1 MSLAETIRLWNE
13 GVCATDRKDWT
24 AALDAFT
31 SVQNPSSKLCFN
43 IGCIHLI
50 LGNLAEAEQA
60 FARSINCDKHL
71 AVAYFQR
78 GTVFYRRENYE
89 LAIEDFKEALAQLR
103 GNQLIDYKILG
114 LQFRL
119 FACEVLYNI
128 ALLYAKL
135 EDWRKAEEHLTLAM
149 SMKTEP
155 RHNKID
161 RAMEAILK
169 HKLFEP
175 VAIPPGK
182 LFKPNEKHV
191 AQLEKKDYLGKATV
205 VASVVDKDN
214 FSGFAPLQPQ
224 AGAPPPRPK
233 TPEILRAL
241 EGEPHRVLY
250 EFTPET
256 AEELQ
261 VLPGNIVFV
270 LKKGKDNWATVL
282 FNGKKGIVP
291 CNYLEAMELQNQ
303 PQVQEETPAELD
315 IPAPP
320 SSTAPEKPRP
330 PPPAHGPGTS
340 GKQQQE
346 APKLVGPASPNPYIL
361 KVHYKYTVAMPVQPG
376 ITYSELLDMVCKKL
390 ELSPE
395 HTQLRYRP
403 AESEELLTLSKDS
416 MKTIWSHAKDY
427 CLTLWCDVT
436 EGDTDLPRGE
446 DGQAEE
452 GTQKTPPKPLKA
464 SQVVARYSYEA
475 TQPEDLEF
483 QAGDVILVLSKDIQ
497 TFHFTGSLPQFSTTA
512 AVFIVTIAGSHL
524 SVLGSC
530 FQALYSNCNG

>member
-1 MSLAETIRLWNE
+1 MSLAEIIRLWNE

-31 SVQNPSSKLCFN
+31 SVQNPPSKLCFN
-43 IGCIHLI
+43 VGCIHLI

-60 FARSINCDKHL
+60 FARSIDRDKHL

-78 GTVFYRRENYE
+78 GTVFYRRENYK
-89 LAIEDFKEALAQLR
+89 LAIEDFKEVLALLR
-103 GNQLIDYKILG
+103 GNLLIDYKILG
-114 LQFRL
+114 LPFRL

-135 EDWRKAEEHLTLAM
+135 EDWRKAEEHLTLAI

-161 RAMEAILK
+161 RAMEAIL
-169 HKLFEP
+169 
-175 VAIPPGK
+175 
-182 LFKPNEKHV
+182 
-191 AQLEKKDYLGKATV
+191 V
-205 VASVVDKDN
+205 VASVVDKDS

-224 AGAPPPRPK
+224 MCGPPPRPK

-241 EGEPHRVLY
+241 EGEPHRVLF

-256 AEELQ
+256 ADELQ

-270 LKKGKDNWATVL
+270 LRKGKDNWATVM

-291 CNYLEAMELQNQ
+291 YNYLEAVELQNQ
-303 PQVQEETPAELD
+303 PQVREETPAELD

-320 SSTAPEKPRP
+320 SSTAPEKPRSP
-330 PPPAHGPGTS
+330 APAHGPGTS

-346 APKLVGPASPNPYIL
+346 AAKDVGSATSSPYVL
-361 KVHYKYTVAMPVQPG
+361 KVHYKYTVAIPVRLG

-395 HTQLRYRP
+395 HTKLRYRP
-403 AESEELLTLSKDS
+403 AESEQLVTLSEDS
-416 MKTIWSHAKDY
+416 MKTAWSHAKDY
-427 CLTLWCDVT
+427 YLTLWCDVT
-436 EGDTDLPRGE
+436 EGDKDLPRRE

-452 GTQKTPPKPLKA
+452 GTQKTPPQQLEA
-464 SQVVARYSYEA
+464 NHVVAQYSYEA
-475 TQPEDLEF
+475 IQPEDLEF
-483 QAGDVILVLSKDIQ
+483 QAGDVILVLSKVNEEWLEGQCKGKVGIFPRAFVQKSDVENPEI
-497 TFHFTGSLPQFSTTA
+497 
-512 AVFIVTIAGSHL
+512 
-524 SVLGSC
+524 
-530 FQALYSNCNG
+530 

>member
-24 AALDAFT
+24 AALNAFT
-31 SVQNPSSKLCFN
+31 SVQNPPSKLCFN

-89 LAIEDFKEALAQLR
+89 LAIEDFKEVLVLLR
-103 GNQLIDYKILG
+103 GNLLIDYKILG
-114 LQFRL
+114 LPFRL

-135 EDWRKAEEHLTLAM
+135 EDWRKAEEHLTLAI

-169 HKLFEP
+169 HRLFEP

-182 LFKPNEKHV
+182 LFRPNEKQV

-205 VASVVDKDN
+205 VASVVDKDS
-214 FSGFAPLQPQ
+214 FSGFAPLQLQTP
-224 AGAPPPRPK
+224 GPPPRPK

-241 EGEPHRVLY
+241 EGEPHRVLF

-270 LKKGKDNWATVL
+270 LTKGKDNWATVM
-282 FNGKKGIVP
+282 FNGK
-291 CNYLEAMELQNQ
+291 
-303 PQVQEETPAELD
+303 EETPAELD

-320 SSTAPEKPRP
+320 SSTAPEKPRSP
-330 PPPAHGPGTS
+330 APAHGPGTS

-346 APKLVGPASPNPYIL
+346 AAKDVGSATSSPYVL
-361 KVHYKYTVAMPVQPG
+361 KVHYKYTVAIPVQLG
-376 ITYSELLDMVCKKL
+376 ITYSELLDTVCKKL
-390 ELSPE
+390 ELTPE
-395 HTQLRYRP
+395 HTKLRYRP
-403 AESEELLTLSKDS
+403 AESEELVTLSEDS
-416 MKTIWSHAKDY
+416 MKTVWSHAKDH

-436 EGDTDLPRGE
+436 EGDKDLPRGE

-452 GTQKTPPKPLKA
+452 GTQKTPPQQLEA
-464 SQVVARYSYEA
+464 NHVVARYSYEA
-475 TQPEDLEF
+475 IQPEDLEF
-483 QAGDVILVLSKDIQ
+483 QAGDVILVLSKVNEEWLEGQCKGKVGIFPRAFVQKSDAENPEI
-497 TFHFTGSLPQFSTTA
+497 
-512 AVFIVTIAGSHL
+512 
-524 SVLGSC
+524 
-530 FQALYSNCNG
+530 

>member
-1 MSLAETIRLWNE
+1 MALAETIRLWNE
-13 GVCATDRKDWT
+13 GVCAADRKDW
-24 AALDAFT
+24 AAAQGAFT
-31 SVQNPSSKLCFN
+31 TVQNPPSKLCFN
-43 IGCIHLI
+43 IGCIHLT
-50 LGNLAEAEQA
+50 LGNLTEAEEA
-60 FARSINCDKHL
+60 FSRSIHCDKHL

-78 GTVFYRRENYE
+78 GTVYYRRENYK

-135 EDWRKAEEHLTLAM
+135 EDWRKAEEHLTLAI

-155 RHNKID
+155 RHSKID

-169 HKLFEP
+169 QKLFEP
-175 VAIPPGK
+175 VVIPPGK
-182 LFKPNEKHV
+182 LFRPNEKQV

-205 VASVVDKDN
+205 VASVVDKDS
-214 FSGFAPLQPQ
+214 FSGFAALQPQ
-224 AGAPPPRPK
+224 TSSPPPRPK

-241 EGEPHRVLY
+241 EGDPHRVLY

-256 AEELQ
+256 KEELQ

-270 LKKGKDNWATVL
+270 LKKGKDNWATVI

-303 PQVQEETPAELD
+303 TLAREEPPPESD

-320 SSTAPEKPRP
+320 TSTAPEKPRP
-330 PPPAHGPGTS
+330 PASVPGPGTS
-340 GKQQQE
+340 EKQQQDV
-346 APKLVGPASPNPYIL
+346 PKDAGSGSPSSYVL
-361 KVHYKYTVAMPVQPG
+361 KVHYKYTVAMPVWLG
-376 ITYSELLDMVCKKL
+376 ITYSELLEMVCEKL

-395 HTQLRYRP
+395 HTNLRYRP
-403 AESEELLTLSKDS
+403 ADSEALVTLSKDS
-416 MKTIWSHAKDY
+416 MKTIWSHAKDH

-436 EGDTDLPRGE
+436 EGDQGLLSTGDSRTV
-446 DGQAEE
+446 E
-452 GTQKTPPKPLKA
+452 GTQKTPSPQLEA
-464 SQVVARYSYEA
+464 NQVVARYSYEA
-475 TQPEDLEF
+475 TQPEDLAF
-483 QAGDVILVLSKDIQ
+483 QAGDVILILSKVNEEWLEGQCQGKIGI
-497 TFHFTGSLPQFSTTA
+497 FP
-512 AVFIVTIAGSHL
+512 IAFVEE
-524 SVLGSC
+524 SV
-530 FQALYSNCNG
+530 AKDPEI

>member
-1 MSLAETIRLWNE
+1 MSLAQTIRLWNE
-13 GVCATDRKDWT
+13 GVCATDREDWT
-24 AALDAFT
+24 AALDAFS
-31 SVQNPSSKLCFN
+31 SVQNPPSKLCFN

-50 LGNLAEAEQA
+50 LGNLAEAEQS

-78 GTVFYRRENYE
+78 GTVFYWREKYE
-89 LAIEDFKEALAQLR
+89 LAIEDFKEVLALLR

-135 EDWRKAEEHLTLAM
+135 EDWRKAEEHLTLAIG
-149 SMKTEP
+149 MKTEP

-169 HKLFEP
+169 HRLFEP

-182 LFKPNEKHV
+182 LFRPNEKQV

-205 VASVVDKDN
+205 VASVVDKDS

-224 AGAPPPRPK
+224 TSGPPPRPK

-241 EGEPHRVLY
+241 EGEPYRVLY

-256 AEELQ
+256 TEELQ

-270 LKKGKDNWATVL
+270 LTKGKDNWATVM

-291 CNYLEAMELQNQ
+291 WNYLEAVELQNQ
-303 PQVQEETPAELD
+303 PQVWEETPTELD

-320 SSTAPEKPRP
+320 SSTAPEKPRSSA
-330 PPPAHGPGTS
+330 PAHRPGTS

-346 APKLVGPASPNPYIL
+346 APKDVGSATSNSYVL
-361 KVHYKYTVAMPVQPG
+361 KVHYKYTVAILVWLG
-376 ITYSELLDMVCKKL
+376 ITYSKLLDMVCKKL
-390 ELSPE
+390 ELSLE
-395 HTQLRYRP
+395 HTKLRYRP
-403 AESEELLTLSKDS
+403 AGSEELVTLSEES
-416 MKTIWSHAKDY
+416 MKTVWSHAKDY

-436 EGDTDLPRGE
+436 EGDKDLTRGE

-452 GTQKTPPKPLKA
+452 GTQKT
-464 SQVVARYSYEA
+464 SQQLEANHVVAQYSYEA
-475 TQPEDLEF
+475 IQPEDLEF
-483 QAGDVILVLSKDIQ
+483 QAGDVILVLSKVNEEWLEGQCKGKVGIFPRAFVQKSDAENPEI
-497 TFHFTGSLPQFSTTA
+497 
-512 AVFIVTIAGSHL
+512 
-524 SVLGSC
+524 
-530 FQALYSNCNG
+530 

>member
-31 SVQNPSSKLCFN
+31 SVQNPPSKLCFN

-78 GTVFYRRENYE
+78 GT
-89 LAIEDFKEALAQLR
+89 ATALRVGQWR
-103 GNQLIDYKILG
+103 SPILCPLLT
-114 LQFRL
+114 LQ
-119 FACEVLYNI
+119 VLYNI

-135 EDWRKAEEHLTLAM
+135 EDWRKAEEHLTLAI

-169 HKLFEP
+169 HRLFEP

-182 LFKPNEKHV
+182 LFRPNEKQV

-205 VASVVDKDN
+205 GNSSLGEESTCCFLK
-214 FSGFAPLQPQ
+214 SGC
-224 AGAPPPRPK
+224 GTCGPPPRPK

-270 LKKGKDNWATVL
+270 LRKGKDNWATVV
-282 FNGKKGIVP
+282 FNGKSSVP
-291 CNYLEAMELQNQ
+291 E
-303 PQVQEETPAELD
+303 PAEADLHSTASRVPELAG
-315 IPAPP
+315 PAPVLTAAP
-320 SSTAPEKPRP
+320 DSTAGS
-330 PPPAHGPGTS
+330 ATS
-340 GKQQQE
+340 
-346 APKLVGPASPNPYIL
+346 SPYVL
-361 KVHYKYTVAMPVQPG
+361 KVHYKYTVAIPVRLG

-390 ELSPE
+390 ELSSE
-395 HTQLRYRP
+395 HTKLRYRP
-403 AESEELLTLSKDS
+403 AESEELVTLSEES
-416 MKTIWSHAKDY
+416 MKTVWNHAKDY
-427 CLTLWCDVT
+427 CLTLWCDIT
-436 EGDTDLPRGE
+436 EGETDLPRGE

-452 GTQKTPPKPLKA
+452 GTQKTPAQQLEA
-464 SQVVARYSYEA
+464 NHVVARYSYEA
-475 TQPEDLEF
+475 IQPEDLEF
-483 QAGDVILVLSKDIQ
+483 QAGDVILVLSKVNEEWLEGQCKGKVGIFPRAFVQKSDAENPEI
-497 TFHFTGSLPQFSTTA
+497 
-512 AVFIVTIAGSHL
+512 
-524 SVLGSC
+524 
-530 FQALYSNCNG
+530 

>member
-31 SVQNPSSKLCFN
+31 SVQNPPSKLCFN

-60 FARSINCDKHL
+60 FARSINRDKHL

-89 LAIEDFKEALAQLR
+89 LAIEDFKEVLALLR
-103 GNQLIDYKILG
+103 GNLLIDYKILG
-114 LQFRL
+114 LPFRL

-135 EDWRKAEEHLTLAM
+135 EDWRKAEEHLTLAI

-169 HKLFEP
+169 HRLFEP

-182 LFKPNEKHV
+182 LFRPNEKQV

-205 VASVVDKDN
+205 VASVVDKDS
-214 FSGFAPLQPQ
+214 FSGFAPLQLQTP
-224 AGAPPPRPK
+224 GPPPRPK

-241 EGEPHRVLY
+241 EGEPHRVLF

-270 LKKGKDNWATVL
+270 LTKGKDNWATVM

-291 CNYLEAMELQNQ
+291 CNYLEAVELQNQ
-303 PQVQEETPAELD
+303 PQSHPSQEETPAELD

-320 SSTAPEKPRP
+320 SSTAPEKPRS
-330 PPPAHGPGTS
+330 PAPGQKEGTKEMDETTS
-340 GKQQQE
+340 
-346 APKLVGPASPNPYIL
+346 SPYVL
-361 KVHYKYTVAMPVQPG
+361 KVHYKYTVAIPVQLG
-376 ITYSELLDMVCKKL
+376 INYSELLDTVCKKL
-390 ELSPE
+390 ELTPE
-395 HTQLRYRP
+395 HTKLRYRP
-403 AESEELLTLSKDS
+403 AESEELVTLSEDS
-416 MKTIWSHAKDY
+416 MKTVWSHAKDY

-436 EGDTDLPRGE
+436 EGDKDLPRGE
-446 DGQAEE
+446 DGQAKE
-452 GTQKTPPKPLKA
+452 GTQKTPPQQLEA
-464 SQVVARYSYEA
+464 NHVVARYSYEA
-475 TQPEDLEF
+475 IQPEDLEF
-483 QAGDVILVLSKDIQ
+483 QAGDVILILSKVNEEWLEGQCKGKVGIFPRAFVQKSDAENPEI
-497 TFHFTGSLPQFSTTA
+497 
-512 AVFIVTIAGSHL
+512 
-524 SVLGSC
+524 
-530 FQALYSNCNG
+530 

>member
-31 SVQNPSSKLCFN
+31 SVQNPPSKLCFN

-60 FARSINCDKHL
+60 FARSINRDKHL

-89 LAIEDFKEALAQLR
+89 LAIEDFKEVLALLR
-103 GNQLIDYKILG
+103 GNLLIDYKILG
-114 LQFRL
+114 LPFRL
-119 FACEVLYNI
+119 FACE
-128 ALLYAKL
+128 
-135 EDWRKAEEHLTLAM
+135 
-149 SMKTEP
+149 
-155 RHNKID
+155 
-161 RAMEAILK
+161 K
-169 HKLFEP
+169 HRLFEP

-182 LFKPNEKHV
+182 LFRPNEKQV

-205 VASVVDKDN
+205 VASVVDKDS
-214 FSGFAPLQPQ
+214 FSGFAPLQLQTP
-224 AGAPPPRPK
+224 GPPPRPK

-241 EGEPHRVLY
+241 EGEPHRVLF

-270 LKKGKDNWATVL
+270 LTKGKDNWATVM

-291 CNYLEAMELQNQ
+291 CNYLEAVELQNQ
-303 PQVQEETPAELD
+303 PQSHPSQEETPAELD

-320 SSTAPEKPRP
+320 SSTAPEKPRS
-330 PPPAHGPGTS
+330 PAPGQKEGTKEMDETTS
-340 GKQQQE
+340 
-346 APKLVGPASPNPYIL
+346 SPYVL
-361 KVHYKYTVAMPVQPG
+361 KVHYKYTVAIPVRLG
-376 ITYSELLDMVCKKL
+376 INYSELLDTVCKKL
-390 ELSPE
+390 ELTPE
-395 HTQLRYRP
+395 HTKLRYRP
-403 AESEELLTLSKDS
+403 AESEELVTLSEDS
-416 MKTIWSHAKDY
+416 MKTVWSHAKDY

-436 EGDTDLPRGE
+436 EGDKDLPRGE

-452 GTQKTPPKPLKA
+452 GTQKTPPQQLEA
-464 SQVVARYSYEA
+464 NHVVARYSYEA
-475 TQPEDLEF
+475 IQPEDLEF
-483 QAGDVILVLSKDIQ
+483 QAGDVILVLSKVNEEWLEGQCKGKVGIFPRAFVQKSDAENPEI
-497 TFHFTGSLPQFSTTA
+497 
-512 AVFIVTIAGSHL
+512 
-524 SVLGSC
+524 
-530 FQALYSNCNG
+530 

>member
-31 SVQNPSSKLCFN
+31 SVQNPPSKLCFN

-78 GTVFYRRENYE
+78 GTVFYRREKYE
-89 LAIEDFKEALAQLR
+89 LAIEDFKEVLALLR

-114 LQFRL
+114 LPFRL

-135 EDWRKAEEHLTLAM
+135 EDWRKAEEHLTLAI

-169 HKLFEP
+169 HRLFEP

-182 LFKPNEKHV
+182 LFRPNEKQV

-205 VASVVDKDN
+205 GNSSLGEESTCCFLK
-214 FSGFAPLQPQ
+214 SGC
-224 AGAPPPRPK
+224 GTCGPPPRPK

-270 LKKGKDNWATVL
+270 LRKGKDNWATVV
-282 FNGKKGIVP
+282 FNGKVLRAHSTRGLCQASAVYSP
-291 CNYLEAMELQNQ
+291 
-303 PQVQEETPAELD
+303 TF
-315 IPAPP
+315 
-320 SSTAPEKPRP
+320 SSALHS
-330 PPPAHGPGTS
+330 AHGPGTS

-346 APKLVGPASPNPYIL
+346 AAKVMDVPVPYVL
-361 KVHYKYTVAMPVQPG
+361 KVHYKYTVAIPVRLG

-390 ELSPE
+390 ELSSE
-395 HTQLRYRP
+395 HTKLRYRP
-403 AESEELLTLSKDS
+403 AESEELVTLSEES
-416 MKTIWSHAKDY
+416 MKTVWNHAKDY
-427 CLTLWCDVT
+427 CLTLWCDIT
-436 EGDTDLPRGE
+436 EGETDLPRGE

-452 GTQKTPPKPLKA
+452 GTQKTPAQQLEA
-464 SQVVARYSYEA
+464 NHVVARYSYEA
-475 TQPEDLEF
+475 IQPEDLEF
-483 QAGDVILVLSKDIQ
+483 QAGDVILVLSKVNEEWLEGQCKGKVGIFPRAFVQKSDAENPEI
-497 TFHFTGSLPQFSTTA
+497 
-512 AVFIVTIAGSHL
+512 
-524 SVLGSC
+524 
-530 FQALYSNCNG
+530 

>member
-31 SVQNPSSKLCFN
+31 SVQNPPSKLCFN

-60 FARSINCDKHL
+60 FARSIDRDKHL

-78 GTVFYRRENYE
+78 GTVFYRRENYK
-89 LAIEDFKEALAQLR
+89 LAIEDFKEVLALLR
-103 GNQLIDYKILG
+103 GNLLIDYKILG
-114 LQFRL
+114 LPFRL

-135 EDWRKAEEHLTLAM
+135 EDWRKAEEHLTLAI

-169 HKLFEP
+169 HRLFEP
-175 VAIPPGK
+175 VVIPPGK
-182 LFKPNEKHV
+182 LFRPNEKQV
-191 AQLEKKDYLGKATV
+191 AQLEKKDYLGKAT
-205 VASVVDKDN
+205 
-214 FSGFAPLQPQ
+214 SGC
-224 AGAPPPRPK
+224 GSEEPK

-241 EGEPHRVLY
+241 EGEPHRVLF

-256 AEELQ
+256 ADELQ

-270 LKKGKDNWATVL
+270 LTKGKDNWATVM
-282 FNGKKGIVP
+282 FNGKVLRAHSTRGL
-291 CNYLEAMELQNQ
+291 C
-303 PQVQEETPAELD
+303 QEETPAELD

-320 SSTAPEKPRP
+320 SSTAPEKPRSP
-330 PPPAHGPGTS
+330 IEMFNPTFPLQDVGSATS
-340 GKQQQE
+340 
-346 APKLVGPASPNPYIL
+346 SPYVL
-361 KVHYKYTVAMPVQPG
+361 KVHYKYTVAIPAQLG

-395 HTQLRYRP
+395 HTKLRYRP
-403 AESEELLTLSKDS
+403 AESEELVTLSEDS
-416 MKTIWSHAKDY
+416 MKTAWSHAKDY
-427 CLTLWCDVT
+427 YLTLWCDVT
-436 EGDTDLPRGE
+436 EGDKDLPRRE

-452 GTQKTPPKPLKA
+452 DTQKTPPQQLEA
-464 SQVVARYSYEA
+464 NHVVARYSYEA
-475 TQPEDLEF
+475 IQPEDLEF
-483 QAGDVILVLSKDIQ
+483 QAGDVILVLSKVNEEWLEGQCKGKVGIFPRAFVQRSDAENPEI
-497 TFHFTGSLPQFSTTA
+497 
-512 AVFIVTIAGSHL
+512 
-524 SVLGSC
+524 
-530 FQALYSNCNG
+530 

>member
-31 SVQNPSSKLCFN
+31 SVQNPPSKLCFN

-78 GTVFYRRENYE
+78 GTVFYRREKYE
-89 LAIEDFKEALAQLR
+89 LAIEDFKEVLALLR

-114 LQFRL
+114 LPFRL
-119 FACEVLYNI
+119 FACEVRRVQGLGVFETSEGKKDRSQ
-128 ALLYAKL
+128 AML
-135 EDWRKAEEHLTLAM
+135 EQAVL
-149 SMKTEP
+149 SP
-155 RHNKID
+155 RIPEKQCD
-161 RAMEAILK
+161 FCVLQK
-169 HKLFEP
+169 HRLFEP

-182 LFKPNEKHV
+182 LFRPNEKQV

-205 VASVVDKDN
+205 GNSSLGEESTCCFLK
-214 FSGFAPLQPQ
+214 SGC
-224 AGAPPPRPK
+224 GTCGPPPRPK

-270 LKKGKDNWATVL
+270 LRKGKDNWATVV
-282 FNGKKGIVP
+282 FNGKVLRAHSTRGLCQATGSASRAGSAPGWRPVSRAGSETRPGAVP
-291 CNYLEAMELQNQ
+291 AMIS
-303 PQVQEETPAELD
+303 V
-315 IPAPP
+315 PP
-320 SSTAPEKPRP
+320 Y
-330 PPPAHGPGTS
+330 
-340 GKQQQE
+340 
-346 APKLVGPASPNPYIL
+346 VL
-361 KVHYKYTVAMPVQPG
+361 KVHYKYTVAIPVRLG

-390 ELSPE
+390 ELSSE
-395 HTQLRYRP
+395 HTKLRYRP
-403 AESEELLTLSKDS
+403 AESEELVTLSEES
-416 MKTIWSHAKDY
+416 MKTVWNHAKDY
-427 CLTLWCDVT
+427 CLTLWCDIT
-436 EGDTDLPRGE
+436 EVSFGNGGFPQEGE

-452 GTQKTPPKPLKA
+452 GTQKTPAQQLEA
-464 SQVVARYSYEA
+464 NHVVARYSYEA
-475 TQPEDLEF
+475 IQPEDLEF
-483 QAGDVILVLSKDIQ
+483 QAGDVILVLSKVNEEWLEGQCKGKVGIFPRAFVQKSDAENPEI
-497 TFHFTGSLPQFSTTA
+497 
-512 AVFIVTIAGSHL
+512 
-524 SVLGSC
+524 
-530 FQALYSNCNG
+530 

>member
-31 SVQNPSSKLCFN
+31 SVQNPPSKLCFN

-60 FARSINCDKHL
+60 FARSIDRDKHL

-78 GTVFYRRENYE
+78 GTVFYRRENYK
-89 LAIEDFKEALAQLR
+89 LAIEDFKEVLALLR
-103 GNQLIDYKILG
+103 GNLLIDYKILG
-114 LQFRL
+114 LPFRL

-135 EDWRKAEEHLTLAM
+135 EDWRKAEEHLTLAI

-161 RAMEAILK
+161 RAMEAIL
-169 HKLFEP
+169 
-175 VAIPPGK
+175 
-182 LFKPNEKHV
+182 
-191 AQLEKKDYLGKATV
+191 V
-205 VASVVDKDN
+205 VASVVDKDS

-224 AGAPPPRPK
+224 TCGPPPRPK

-241 EGEPHRVLY
+241 EGEPHRVLF

-256 AEELQ
+256 ADELQ

-270 LKKGKDNWATVL
+270 LRKGKDNWATVM

-291 CNYLEAMELQNQ
+291 YNYLEAVELQNQ
-303 PQVQEETPAELD
+303 PQVREESPAELD

-320 SSTAPEKPRP
+320 SSTAPEKPRSP
-330 PPPAHGPGTS
+330 APAHGPGTS

-346 APKLVGPASPNPYIL
+346 AAKDVGSATSSPYVL
-361 KVHYKYTVAMPVQPG
+361 KVHYKYTVAIPVRLG

-395 HTQLRYRP
+395 HTKLRYRP
-403 AESEELLTLSKDS
+403 AESEQLVTLSEDS
-416 MKTIWSHAKDY
+416 MKTAWSHAKDY
-427 CLTLWCDVT
+427 YLTLWCDVT
-436 EGDTDLPRGE
+436 EGDKDLPRRE

-452 GTQKTPPKPLKA
+452 GTQKTPPQQLEA
-464 SQVVARYSYEA
+464 NHVVARYSYEA
-475 TQPEDLEF
+475 IQPEDLEF
-483 QAGDVILVLSKDIQ
+483 QAGDVILVLSKVNEEWLEGQCKGKVGIFPRAFVQKSDVENPEI
-497 TFHFTGSLPQFSTTA
+497 
-512 AVFIVTIAGSHL
+512 
-524 SVLGSC
+524 
-530 FQALYSNCNG
+530 